1 VSFFRSEFIC
11 IYIIYIYQKEKRK
24 GEKERRELI
33 KKAAAAAAAAA
44 EAAAAEQ
51 KRLMDEMLI
60 RYGAK
65 APQTAWGL
73 LEIENAQVFATGSFK
88 RVYRAKWRI
97 PDNLSAVSALIRQD
111 SKDIGGAGVDQD
123 KRLVALLV
131 PTNGAQ
137 MEHEIKILEFLGPHP
152 HIAALLA
159 TSLDDKTPP
168 NKCMLMEYA
177 GKGSL
182 DTVLADIHEKTHGNM
197 NLNSVLLTTAIQV
210 AGRHEA
216 AGVENVC

>member
-1 VSFFRSEFIC
+1 MSLYIY
-11 IYIIYIYQKEKRK
+11 IYIIYQIKNRN

-51 KRLMDEMLI
+51 KKVMDEMLI
-60 RYGAK
+60 LFGAK

-88 RVYRAKWRI
+88 RVYRAMWRI
-97 PDNLSAVSALIRQD
+97 PDNMSAISALNRQ
-111 SKDIGGAGVDQD
+111 DIGGGGVDSE

-159 TSLDDKTPP
+159 TSLDDKTPA
-168 NKCMLMEYA
+168 NRCMLMEYA

-182 DTVLADIHEKTHGNM
+182 DTVLADIHDKTKGHI
-197 NLNSVLLTTAIQV
+197 NLNSVLLTTAMQV
-210 AGRHEA
+210 ADA
-216 AGVENVC
+216 MKQLALKTYADVC